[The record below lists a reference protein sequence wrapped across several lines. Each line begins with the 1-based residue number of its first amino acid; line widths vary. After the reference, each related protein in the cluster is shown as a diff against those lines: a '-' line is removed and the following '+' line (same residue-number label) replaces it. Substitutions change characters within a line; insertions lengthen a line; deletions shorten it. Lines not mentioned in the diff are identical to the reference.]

1 MIKID
6 NNDYITGMKKG
17 DIMDKTALDNA
28 ILKVKDFPKPGILF
42 YDITGILLQPTVF
55 AQVIDEYEERYRNS
69 GIAAI
74 VAIDSRG
81 FIFASPVAYKLQ
93 LPLLLVRKAGK
104 LPRKTQRKSFSLE
117 YGADEV
123 ELHPE
128 DVPHGKVVLFDDLLA
143 TGGTARA
150 ACELLEA
157 NGAQVEEVASII
169 ALDFLP
175 FEEALAN
182 RKWHAL
188 ISYSSET
195 Y

>member
-1 MIKID
+1 M
-6 NNDYITGMKKG
+6 GMKKG
-17 DIMDKTALDNA
+17 GIMDKTMLDNA
-28 ILKVKDFPKPGILF
+28 ILKVKDFPKPGIVF

-55 AQVIDEYEERYRNS
+55 AQVIDEYEERYRNR

-117 YGADEV
+117 YGTDEV
-123 ELHPE
+123 ELHPD

-150 ACELLEA
+150 ACELLEE

-175 FEEALAN
+175 FEKALAN